1 MRVALISEHASPLAT
16 LGGVDAGGQN
26 VHVAELARGL
36 ASRGHD
42 VRVFTRLD
50 STSLPP
56 CVEVDGYRIEH
67 VPAGP
72 PTDVPKDELLQYMP
86 AFARWVAERLR
97 LEPVD
102 VVHGHFWM
110 SGWAAVRAAG
120 PDVPVLQT
128 FHALGTVKRRNQ
140 GMNDTSPRERIAIER
155 ELCRQATRVVAT
167 CSDEVEELR
176 RLGLPPGRA
185 TVIPCGVDSSA
196 FAPGDGRREPGPPR
210 LLAVGRLVERKG
222 IGNVIRA
229 LVEVPEAV
237 LTVAGGPAR
246 DALEADPEVARL
258 RALAEADGVSDRVR
272 FVGAVDRPS
281 VAALMREADVVV
293 CAPWYEPFG
302 IVPLEAMACGRA
314 VVGTAVGGLLDTVV
328 PGVTGD
334 LVPPRRPD
342 RLAMA
347 LRRLLG
353 DPDRLRRYGEAGR
366 RRVLERYDWSSVVA
380 ATEEV
385 YADTVVAGED
395 DRSATA
401 EVAR

>member
-16 LGGVDAGGQN
+16 LGSVDAGGQN

-36 ASRGHD
+36 AARGHQ
-42 VRVFTRLD
+42 VRVFTRRD
-50 STSLPP
+50 STSLPA

-86 AFARWVAERLR
+86 DFAHWVGQRLR

-140 GMNDTSPRERIAIER
+140 GMKDTSPRERIPIER
-155 ELCRQATRVVAT
+155 ELCRQVARVVAT
-167 CSDEVEELR
+167 CSDEVDELR
-176 RLGLPPGRA
+176 RMGMPPGRA
-185 TVIPCGVDSSA
+185 AVIPCGVDSTA
-196 FAPGDGRREPGPPR
+196 FAPGDSGREPGPPR

-229 LVEVPEAV
+229 LVEVPDAV

-272 FVGAVDRPS
+272 FVGAVDRAS
-281 VAALMREADVVV
+281 VSALMHAADVVV

-302 IVPLEAMACGRA
+302 IVPLEAMSCGRP
-314 VVGTAVGGLLDTVV
+314 VLGTAVGGLLDTVV

-342 RLAMA
+342 LLAKA
-347 LRRLLG
+347 LRHLLADRERLH
-353 DPDRLRRYGEAGR
+353 RYGEAGR

-385 YADTVVAGED
+385 YADTV
-395 DRSATA
+395 ATRRDSRDARA